1 MALVMDTDNRFVQN
15 ISLKGITFR
24 KPSEIECR
32 TMLSGCQQIEENL
45 FVASSNTDTDE
56 KYMVEIAVDLLE
68 CEVGVS
74 RSPCRICSTGS

>member
-1 MALVMDTDNRFVQN
+1 MALAMDTDNRFVQN
-15 ISLKGITFR
+15 ISLKGITFV
-24 KPSEIECR
+24 CR

-45 FVASSNTDTDE
+45 FVASSDTDTDE